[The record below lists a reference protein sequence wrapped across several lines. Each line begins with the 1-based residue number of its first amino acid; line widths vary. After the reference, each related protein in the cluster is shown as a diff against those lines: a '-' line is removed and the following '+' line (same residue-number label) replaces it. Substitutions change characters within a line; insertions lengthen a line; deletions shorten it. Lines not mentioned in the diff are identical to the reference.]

1 MSNYSLSL
9 SSSRSWLSSLFD
21 TDDNDDDDDGG
32 DNDDD
37 DDDEEED
44 DEEDDDDD
52 DAQLCFV
59 LKYFWLV
66 FSPGKESCRKPQP
79 PRALQAANNK

>member
-1 MSNYSLSL
+1 MSQICYMVKNLAANL
-9 SSSRSWLSSLFD
+9 D
-21 TDDNDDDDDGG
+21 HDDDDHDDDDNDDDDDGG
-32 DNDDD
+32 DNDD
-37 DDDEEED
+37 D